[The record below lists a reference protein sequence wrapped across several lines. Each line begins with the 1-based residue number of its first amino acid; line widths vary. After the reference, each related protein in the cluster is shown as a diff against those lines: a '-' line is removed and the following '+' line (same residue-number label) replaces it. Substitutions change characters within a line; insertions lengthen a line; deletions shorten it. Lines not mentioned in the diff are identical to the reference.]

1 MDKNMGHMN
10 LREQQLYRAFACDVK
25 AAMLVFQYKRILIRS
40 FCQVHQHGRH
50 RLCSL
55 IPLFPY
61 SPGIGLSANALHGTK
76 DYIFT

>member
-10 LREQQLYRAFACDVK
+10 LQEQQLYRAFACDVK

-55 IPLFPY
+55 VPQG
-61 SPGIGLSANALHGTK
+61 S
-76 DYIFT
+76 D